1 MTGDYFPAA
10 TKGIS
15 AIGGLISGFFNLFH
29 AGKVKRANKEI
40 KRQQKLLD
48 QLDYTY
54 GRLEKAADKVFGSDY
69 ISNYNQRLQNLQAQ
83 QAAYEKQAQA
93 ERSKGKKE
101 DKQKTEEYLKKA
113 RETADEIAEMQSELR
128 DHFLGTDIASAARDF
143 ASAWIDAK
151 TSFADTTDAMRAK
164 FKDMVQNM
172 IIEAMAAK
180 IMENALQPFYKAI
193 DEAAAD
199 GDITAD
205 EIAEAT
211 KIGLG
216 PIEDMNKGMEIVWAQ
231 LKQAGLDVG
240 KIWSDAENG
249 YTGIAKNVAS
259 ATSEEINANTAALNT
274 QNYYMSHVPQIAEHV
289 AAMRQLMER
298 GTTST
303 LPDTTTAG
311 WTDWQRQAM
320 DNYNA
325 IARNT
330 AETVAEC
337 RRSAAACEAFAADI
351 HRIIKVK
358 GATQGIN
365 VFLNS

>member
-1 MTGDYFPAA
+1 
-10 TKGIS
+10 
-15 AIGGLISGFFNLFH
+15 
-29 AGKVKRANKEI
+29 
-40 KRQQKLLD
+40 
-48 QLDYTY
+48 
-54 GRLEKAADKVFGSDY
+54 
-69 ISNYNQRLQNLQAQ
+69 
-83 QAAYEKQAQA
+83 
-93 ERSKGKKE
+93 
-101 DKQKTEEYLKKA
+101 
-113 RETADEIAEMQSELR
+113 
-128 DHFLGTDIASAARDF
+128 
-143 ASAWIDAK
+143 
-151 TSFADTTDAMRAK
+151 MRAK

-216 PIEDMNKGMEIVWAQ
+216 SIEDMNKGMEIVWAQ
-231 LKQAGLDVG
+231 LKQSGLDVG
-240 KIWSDAENG
+240 EIWSDAESG

-298 GTTST
+298 ATTVA
-303 LPDTTTAG
+303 LPEASAAG

-337 RRSAAACEAFAADI
+337 RRSAAACEALVTKLNRMTEVSGGK
-351 HRIIKVK
+351 HRLNVK
-358 GATQGIN
+358 
-365 VFLNS
+365 L